1 MTSDHNHSNSVL
13 KALITADL
21 IESLFT
27 TLPTMDSIN
36 LLTTLQPMLN
46 ETTDLTPGNDYNDTD
61 QESDPELGLYDVP
74 TELAI
79 FLSICYCCVSL
90 CAVIGNSLIIWIVL
104 RSARMRSVTNYFI
117 SNLAFADILI
127 GAFAI
132 PFQFQAALL
141 QRWDLPWFMC
151 SFCPTVQVISV
162 NVSVF
167 TLTAIALDRYRAVLH
182 PLEAR
187 ATKLKTKFI
196 IIGIWTFSVTLSIPT
211 LIAFNVELVW
221 DETTQNLTLPFCH
234 NTGLSAET
242 FRHYN
247 HTLVGLQYFIP
258 LAIISYAYLRMCIHL
273 YRDNEAPANSRVDPT
288 HVNRNKKRV
297 RFRLFLLVDCSAST

>member
-1 MTSDHNHSNSVL
+1 MEVF
-13 KALITADL
+13 K
-21 IESLFT
+21 
-27 TLPTMDSIN
+27 
-36 LLTTLQPMLN
+36 LTTAHVIVN
-46 ETTDLTPGNDYNDTD
+46 ETIYSTDDYNLKEDHSSENVT
-61 QESDPELGLYDVP
+61 EAELGLYDVP

-104 RSARMRSVTNYFI
+104 RSPRMRSVTNYFI
-117 SNLAFADILI
+117 ANLAFADILI

-167 TLTAIALDRYRAVLH
+167 TLTGIALDRYRAVIH
-182 PLEAR
+182 PLHAR
-187 ATKLKTKFI
+187 TTKLKTKFI
-196 IIGIWTFSVTLSIPT
+196 IITIWVFSVSVSIPT
-211 LIAFNVELVW
+211 LIAFNVELLW
-221 DETTQNLTLPFCH
+221 DEETQDYTLPFCH
-234 NTGLSAET
+234 NTGLSQKV

-247 HTLVGLQYFIP
+247 HTLVALQYFIP
-258 LAIISYAYLRMCIHL
+258 LAIISYAYIRMCIHL
-273 YRDNEAPANSRVDPT
+273 YRDNEAPVNSRVDPT

-297 RFRLFLLVDCSAST
+297 SLLSLNFYISQLFFQTLYHK